1 MCDGSSPW
9 RVDVA
14 LDAFSMR
21 GSLAMA
27 LTIDVLGPLSACGV
41 TERAQRGE
49 WSRVRVVVPDSWD
62 PTCKDTWKRAV
73 T

>member
-14 LDAFSMR
+14 LDALGMR
-21 GSLAMA
+21 GTLAMA

-41 TERAQRGE
+41 AERAQRGE
-49 WSRVRVVVPDSWD
+49 
-62 PTCKDTWKRAV
+62 
-73 T
+73 